1 MIRAALVGQ
10 GFWAKRL
17 QRTLAQYAPGQVAT
31 QPVFPRSLLCLENIR
46 RIRRSE
52 VILRIG
58 YQPGSPTP
66 FGRAF
71 DAFWFALR
79 KMAPQAKAVHYWIG
93 TDVTRTLQ
101 DSASG
106 RIRPK
111 PLAAAMSDYH
121 LADAPWLA
129 EELATLGISAT
140 VLAIPAPNLRSDEPA
155 PLPLAFR
162 VLTYIPDFRFRFY
175 GGEAV
180 YKAARCLPR
189 VEFHVV
195 GGAGRWVR
203 PRLANL
209 HFHGWQSDMAAFY
222 RNSSVLLRIVE
233 HDSVG
238 VTVKEALSFG
248 RHVIY
253 NYPVPHT
260 EQVGFE
266 DVDGLVQR
274 LDELEALHRC
284 GRLKPNV
291 AGWQYAIREFDE
303 ARDARTLV
311 SFLQETVAENG
322 HKEIY
327 VRA

>member
-1 MIRAALVGQ
+1 MIRVALLGQ

-17 QRTLAQYAPGQVAT
+17 QRTLAQYVPGQVDT
-31 QPVFPRSLLCLENIR
+31 QPVVARSLLSPEDIR

-52 VILRIG
+52 AILRIG
-58 YQPGSPTP
+58 YRPGSPTP
-66 FGRAF
+66 LGRAF
-71 DAFWFALR
+71 DAFWSALR
-79 KMAPQAKAVHYWIG
+79 KLAPQAKAVHYWIG
-93 TDVTRTLQ
+93 SDVMRTLQ

-106 RIRPK
+106 RIRPG
-111 PLAAAMSDYH
+111 PFAAARSDYH

-129 EELATLGISAT
+129 DELATVGIGAT
-140 VLAIPAPNLRSDEPA
+140 VLAIPAPNLRSDAPA
-155 PLPLAFR
+155 PLPAAFR
-162 VLTYIPDFRFRFY
+162 VLSFIPDLRFRFY

-180 YKAARCLPR
+180 CEAARRLPK
-189 VEFHVV
+189 VEFHAV
-195 GGAGRWVR
+195 GGTGRWVR
-203 PRLANL
+203 HRPANL

-222 RNSSVLLRIVE
+222 RDSSVLLRIVE

-248 RHVIY
+248 RYVIC

-266 DVDGLVQR
+266 DVDGLVQH
-274 LDELEALHRC
+274 LAELEALHRC
-284 GRLKPNV
+284 GSLQPNV

-311 SFLQETVAENG
+311 SYLRETVAGTG
-322 HKEIY
+322 HKELY